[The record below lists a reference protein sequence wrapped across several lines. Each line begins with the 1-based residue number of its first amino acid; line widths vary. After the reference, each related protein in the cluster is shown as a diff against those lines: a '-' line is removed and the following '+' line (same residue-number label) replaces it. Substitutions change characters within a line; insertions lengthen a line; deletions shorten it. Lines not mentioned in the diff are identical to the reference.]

1 MSVNNHQR
9 QLQEFEEFAENKF
22 IDHSVE
28 AFQQRVPM
36 HDSQQT
42 YPSSQQIL
50 EMELHDKIDEMLT
63 TDNAH
68 LGPSLNR
75 IKDDYVSKI
84 RAVESANARFL

>member
-1 MSVNNHQR
+1 
-9 QLQEFEEFAENKF
+9 
-22 IDHSVE
+22 
-28 AFQQRVPM
+28 
-36 HDSQQT
+36 
-42 YPSSQQIL
+42 
-50 EMELHDKIDEMLT
+50 MELHDKIDEMLT